1 MVSMKI
7 LTKDTWQIIRQNWKN
22 ILLFELLY
30 RGITTSVYMRLVSR
44 GIRLA
49 LRAAGYSYLTP
60 ANIGNF
66 LIRPVTLLI
75 FAAVAFVGILIL
87 SLETAGLITAFQ
99 GSAYYQKLT
108 PLHILWGGLQKLK
121 DEMIKCN
128 WRLPLFLTV
137 QYLLI
142 HLPFIMRTIVRYK
155 PANFIFQELKK
166 QPVAVAFLVV
176 LLIFGI
182 LAVIPRSLT
191 AYGCMIEQKH
201 FHSGVVRSWQMTH
214 KRKWKISSLAMFWEL
229 AVILLAVAVYA
240 ASVCAAA
247 LCVVRFSRQNLAMAV
262 LLSSADR
269 LETGIIYLASM
280 LATVAVYAA
289 LSVAYYQYG
298 NRRFHTERWDF
309 GYPARGSMNR
319 RTMAVIL
326 TAVVGVGLFY
336 IYDLVRNGSELS
348 EELLIETEIT
358 AHRGSSRTAP
368 ENTIP
373 AIEAAV
379 EEMADSVEIDVQMT
393 ADGVVVLG
401 HDASLKRVAGVNRSI
416 ASMTFEEL
424 EKLDVGSWFS
434 SEYAG
439 TRIPSLSEVLE
450 LCSQKTSLNIEI
462 KYVGKNSELP
472 EKTAEM
478 VREYGMENQCVITST
493 NLSYLKRVKE
503 ALPEIR
509 TGYIISAAYGNFY
522 SSEDVDFISIR
533 SGFVTSALMQNAHEQ
548 GKAVYAWTVN
558 TKSELERLT
567 LLGVDGIITDRPV
580 LAREIVY
587 REEAT
592 ESLFEYLKLV
602 LR

>member
-1 MVSMKI
+1 MKI

-229 AVILLAVAVYA
+229 AVILFAVAVYA

-309 GYPARGSMNR
+309 DYPARGSMNR

>member
-1 MVSMKI
+1 MKI

-30 RGITTSVYMRLVSR
+30 RGITTPVYMRLVSR

-66 LIRPVTLLI
+66 LIQPVTLLA
-75 FAAVAFVGILIL
+75 FAAAAFVGILIL
-87 SLETAGLITAFQ
+87 SLETAGLVTAFQ

-108 PLHILWGGLQKLK
+108 PLHILWGGLQKMK
-121 DEMIKCN
+121 DEMEKRN
-128 WRLPLFLTV
+128 WQLPLFLAA

-142 HLPFIMRTIVRYK
+142 HLPFILRTIVRYK

-166 QPVAVAFLVV
+166 QPVAVTFLII

-191 AYGCMIEQKH
+191 VYGCMIEQKH

-214 KRKWKISSLAMFWEL
+214 KRKWRIASLAMFWEL
-229 AVILLAVAVYA
+229 AVILLASAVYA
-240 ASVCAAA
+240 VSVCVAAV
-247 LCVVRFSRQNLAMAV
+247 CVVYFSRQSLAMAV
-262 LLSSADR
+262 LLSAADR

-280 LATVAVYAA
+280 LAFVMVFAA

-298 NRRFHTERWDF
+298 NRRFHADRWDF
-309 GYPARGSMNR
+309 GYPARGSINR
-319 RTMAVIL
+319 KTMAMVL
-326 TAVVGVGLFY
+326 AALLSVGLFY

-358 AHRGSSRTAP
+358 AHRGSSVTAP

-373 AIEAAV
+373 AIEKAM

-393 ADGVVVLG
+393 SDGVIVLG

-416 ASMTFEEL
+416 ASMTFAPL
-424 EKLDVGSWFS
+424 EQLDVGSWFS
-434 SEYAG
+434 KSYEG
-439 TRIPSLSEVLE
+439 TRIPALSEVLE
-450 LCSQKTSLNIEI
+450 LCSQKIGLNIEI

-478 VREYGMENQCVITST
+478 IKAYGMENQCVVTST
-493 NLSYLKRVKE
+493 NLPYLRRVK
-503 ALPEIR
+503 AVLPEVR

-522 SSEDVDFISIR
+522 SSEDIDFISIR

-558 TKSELERLT
+558 SKSELERLT

>member
-1 MVSMKI
+1 MKR

-30 RGITTSVYMRLVSR
+30 RGITTPVYMRLVSR

-66 LIRPVTLLI
+66 LIQPVTLLA
-75 FAAVAFVGILIL
+75 FAAAAFVGILIL
-87 SLETAGLITAFQ
+87 SLETAGLVTAFQ

-108 PLHILWGGLQKLK
+108 PLHILWGGLQKMK
-121 DEMIKCN
+121 DEMEKRN
-128 WRLPLFLTV
+128 WQLPLFLAAH
-137 QYLLI
+137 YLLI
-142 HLPFIMRTIVRYK
+142 HLPFILRTIVRYK

-166 QPVAVAFLVV
+166 QPVAVTFLII

-191 AYGCMIEQKH
+191 VYGCMIEQKH

-214 KRKWKISSLAMFWEL
+214 KRKWRIASLAMFWEL
-229 AVILLAVAVYA
+229 AVILLASAVYA
-240 ASVCAAA
+240 VSVCVAAV
-247 LCVVRFSRQNLAMAV
+247 CVVYFSRQSLAMAV
-262 LLSSADR
+262 LLSAADR

-280 LATVAVYAA
+280 LAFVMVFAA

-298 NRRFHTERWDF
+298 NRRFHADRWDF
-309 GYPARGSMNR
+309 GYPARGSINR
-319 RTMAVIL
+319 KTMAMVL
-326 TAVVGVGLFY
+326 AALLSVGLFY

-358 AHRGSSRTAP
+358 AHRGSSVTAP

-373 AIEAAV
+373 AIEKAM

-393 ADGVVVLG
+393 SDGVIVLG

-416 ASMTFEEL
+416 ASMTFAQL
-424 EKLDVGSWFS
+424 EQLDVGSWFS
-434 SEYAG
+434 KSYEG
-439 TRIPSLSEVLE
+439 TRIPALSEVLE
-450 LCSQKTSLNIEI
+450 LCSQKIGLNIEI

-478 VREYGMENQCVITST
+478 IKAYGMENQCVVTST
-493 NLSYLKRVKE
+493 NLPYLRRVK
-503 ALPEIR
+503 AVLPEVR

-522 SSEDVDFISIR
+522 SSEDIDFISIR

-558 TKSELERLT
+558 SKSELERLT

>member
-1 MVSMKI
+1 MKI

-182 LAVIPRSLT
+182 LAMIPRSLT

-450 LCSQKTSLNIEI
+450 LCSQKISLNIEI
-462 KYVGKNSELP
+462 KYIGKNSELP

>member
-1 MVSMKI
+1 MKI

-182 LAVIPRSLT
+182 LAMVPRSLT

-450 LCSQKTSLNIEI
+450 LCSQKISLNIEI

-478 VREYGMENQCVITST
+478 VREYGMENQCVITSA

>member
-1 MVSMKI
+1 MKI

-182 LAVIPRSLT
+182 LAMVPRSLT

-214 KRKWKISSLAMFWEL
+214 KRRWKISSLAMFWEL

-450 LCSQKTSLNIEI
+450 LCSQKISLNIEI

>member
-1 MVSMKI
+1 MKI

-434 SEYAG
+434 SKYAG

-522 SSEDVDFISIR
+522 SSEDVDSISIR

>member
-1 MVSMKI
+1 MKI

-30 RGITTSVYMRLVSR
+30 RGITTPVYMRLVSR

-66 LIRPVTLLI
+66 LIQPVTLLA
-75 FAAVAFVGILIL
+75 FAAAAFVGILIL
-87 SLETAGLITAFQ
+87 SLETAGLVTAFQ

-108 PLHILWGGLQKLK
+108 PLHILWGGLQKMK
-121 DEMIKCN
+121 DEMEKRN
-128 WRLPLFLTV
+128 WQLPLFLAA

-142 HLPFIMRTIVRYK
+142 HLPFILRTIVRYK

-166 QPVAVAFLVV
+166 QPVAVTFLII

-191 AYGCMIEQKH
+191 VYGCMIEQKH

-214 KRKWKISSLAMFWEL
+214 KRKWRITSLAMFWEL
-229 AVILLAVAVYA
+229 AVILLASAVYA
-240 ASVCAAA
+240 VSVCVAAV
-247 LCVVRFSRQNLAMAV
+247 CVVYFSRQSLAMAV
-262 LLSSADR
+262 LLSAADR

-280 LATVAVYAA
+280 LAFVMVFAA

-298 NRRFHTERWDF
+298 NRRFHADRWDF
-309 GYPARGSMNR
+309 GYPARGSINR
-319 RTMAVIL
+319 KTMAMVL
-326 TAVVGVGLFY
+326 AALLGVGLFY

-358 AHRGSSRTAP
+358 AHRGSSVTAP

-373 AIEAAV
+373 AIEKAM

-393 ADGVVVLG
+393 SDGVIVLG

-416 ASMTFEEL
+416 ASMTFAQL
-424 EKLDVGSWFS
+424 EQLDVGSWFS
-434 SEYAG
+434 KSYEG
-439 TRIPSLSEVLE
+439 TRIPALSEVLE
-450 LCSQKTSLNIEI
+450 LCSQKIGLNIEI

-478 VREYGMENQCVITST
+478 IKAYGMENQCVVTST
-493 NLSYLKRVKE
+493 NLPYLRRVK
-503 ALPEIR
+503 AVLPEVR

-522 SSEDVDFISIR
+522 SSEDIDFISIR

-558 TKSELERLT
+558 SKSELERLT

-602 LR
+602 RR

>member
-1 MVSMKI
+1 MKI

-30 RGITTSVYMRLVSR
+30 RGITTPVYMRLVSR

-66 LIRPVTLLI
+66 LIQPVTLLA
-75 FAAVAFVGILIL
+75 FAAAAFVGILIL
-87 SLETAGLITAFQ
+87 SLETAGLVTAFQ

-108 PLHILWGGLQKLK
+108 PLHILWGGLQKMK
-121 DEMIKCN
+121 DEMEKRN
-128 WRLPLFLTV
+128 WQLPLFLAA

-142 HLPFIMRTIVRYK
+142 HLPFILRTIVRYK

-166 QPVAVAFLVV
+166 QPVAVTFLII

-191 AYGCMIEQKH
+191 VYGCMIEQKH

-214 KRKWKISSLAMFWEL
+214 KRKWRIASLAMFWEL
-229 AVILLAVAVYA
+229 AVILLASAVYA
-240 ASVCAAA
+240 VSVCVAAV
-247 LCVVRFSRQNLAMAV
+247 CVVYFSRQSLAMAV
-262 LLSSADR
+262 LLSAADR

-280 LATVAVYAA
+280 LTFVMVFAA

-298 NRRFHTERWDF
+298 NRRFHAERWDF
-309 GYPARGSMNR
+309 GYPARGSINR
-319 RTMAVIL
+319 KTMAVVL
-326 TAVVGVGLFY
+326 AALLGVGLFY

-358 AHRGSSRTAP
+358 AHRGSSVTAP

-373 AIEAAV
+373 AIEKAM

-393 ADGVVVLG
+393 SDGVIVLG

-416 ASMTFEEL
+416 ASMTFAQL
-424 EKLDVGSWFS
+424 EQLDVGSWFS
-434 SEYAG
+434 KSYEG
-439 TRIPSLSEVLE
+439 TRIPALSEVLE
-450 LCSQKTSLNIEI
+450 LCSQKIGLNIEI

-478 VREYGMENQCVITST
+478 IKAYGMENQCVVTST
-493 NLSYLKRVKE
+493 NLPYLRRVK
-503 ALPEIR
+503 AVLPEVR

-522 SSEDVDFISIR
+522 SSEDIDFISIR

-558 TKSELERLT
+558 SKSELERLT

>member
-1 MVSMKI
+1 MKI

-30 RGITTSVYMRLVSR
+30 RGITTPVYMRLVSR

-66 LIRPVTLLI
+66 LIQPVTLLA
-75 FAAVAFVGILIL
+75 FAAAAFVGILIL
-87 SLETAGLITAFQ
+87 SLETAGLVTAFQ

-108 PLHILWGGLQKLK
+108 PLHILWGGLQKMK
-121 DEMIKCN
+121 DEMEKRN
-128 WRLPLFLTV
+128 WQLPLFLAA

-142 HLPFIMRTIVRYK
+142 HLPFILRTIVRYK

-166 QPVAVAFLVV
+166 QPVAVTFLII

-191 AYGCMIEQKH
+191 VYGCMIEQKH

-214 KRKWKISSLAMFWEL
+214 KRKWRIASLAMFWEL
-229 AVILLAVAVYA
+229 AVILLASAVYA
-240 ASVCAAA
+240 VSVCVAAV
-247 LCVVRFSRQNLAMAV
+247 CVVYFSRESLAMAV
-262 LLSSADR
+262 LLSAADR

-280 LATVAVYAA
+280 LAFVMVFAA

-298 NRRFHTERWDF
+298 NRRFHADRWDF
-309 GYPARGSMNR
+309 GYPARGSINR
-319 RTMAVIL
+319 KTMAMVL
-326 TAVVGVGLFY
+326 AALLSVGLFY

-358 AHRGSSRTAP
+358 AHRGSSVTAP

-373 AIEAAV
+373 AIEKAM

-393 ADGVVVLG
+393 SDGVIVLG

-416 ASMTFEEL
+416 ASMTFAQL
-424 EKLDVGSWFS
+424 EQLDVGSWFS
-434 SEYAG
+434 KSYEG
-439 TRIPSLSEVLE
+439 TRIPALSEVLE
-450 LCSQKTSLNIEI
+450 LCSQKIGLNIEI

-478 VREYGMENQCVITST
+478 IKAYGMENQCVVTST
-493 NLSYLKRVKE
+493 NLPYLRRVK
-503 ALPEIR
+503 AVLPEVR

-558 TKSELERLT
+558 SKSELERLT

>member
-1 MVSMKI
+1 MKI

-60 ANIGNF
+60 VNIGNF

-75 FAAVAFVGILIL
+75 FAAMAFVGILIL

>member
-1 MVSMKI
+1 MKI

-30 RGITTSVYMRLVSR
+30 RGITTPVYMRLISR

-66 LIRPVTLLI
+66 LIQPVTLLT
-75 FAAVAFVGILIL
+75 FAVLAFVGILIL
-87 SLETAGLITAFQ
+87 SLETAGLITVFQ

-108 PLHILWGGLQKLK
+108 PLHILWGGLQKMK
-121 DEMIKCN
+121 DETAKHN
-128 WRLPLFLTV
+128 WQLPLFLTA

-142 HLPFIMRTIVRYK
+142 QLPFILRTIVRYK

-166 QPVAVAFLVV
+166 QPVAVTFLLI

-214 KRKWKISSLAMFWEL
+214 KRKWKITSLAMFWEL
-229 AVILLAVAVYA
+229 AVVLLAVAVYA
-240 ASVCAAA
+240 ASVCIAAV
-247 LCVVRFSRQNLAMAV
+247 CVVRFSRQNLAMAV
-262 LLSSADR
+262 LLSAADR

-280 LATVAVYAA
+280 LASVAVFGA

-309 GYPARGSMNR
+309 GYPAKGSVNR
-319 RTMAVIL
+319 KTMAVVL
-326 TAVVGVGLFY
+326 AASVCVGLFY

-358 AHRGSSRTAP
+358 AHRGSSTTAP

-373 AIEAAV
+373 AIEAAM

-393 ADGVVVLG
+393 SDGVIVLG

-424 EKLDVGSWFS
+424 EQLDVGSWFS
-434 SEYAG
+434 ESYGG
-439 TRIPSLSEVLE
+439 TRVPALSEVLE
-450 LCSQKTSLNIEI
+450 LCSQKIGLNIEI

-478 VREYGMENQCVITST
+478 IKAYGMENQCVVTST
-493 NLSYLKRVKE
+493 NLPYLRRVKE
-503 ALPEIR
+503 VLPEVR

-522 SSEDVDFISIR
+522 SSDDVDFISIR

>member
-1 MVSMKI
+1 MKI

-22 ILLFELLY
+22 ILLFEFLY
-30 RGITTSVYMRLVSR
+30 RGITTPVYMRLVSR

-66 LIRPVTLLI
+66 LIQPVTLLA
-75 FAAVAFVGILIL
+75 FAAAAFVGILIL
-87 SLETAGLITAFQ
+87 SLETAGLVTAFQ

-108 PLHILWGGLQKLK
+108 PLHILWGGLQKMK
-121 DEMIKCN
+121 DEMEKRN
-128 WRLPLFLTV
+128 WQLPLFLAA

-142 HLPFIMRTIVRYK
+142 HLPFILRTIVRYK

-166 QPVAVAFLVV
+166 QPVAVTFLII

-191 AYGCMIEQKH
+191 VYGCMIEQKH

-214 KRKWKISSLAMFWEL
+214 KRKWRIASLAMFWEL
-229 AVILLAVAVYA
+229 AVILLASAVYA
-240 ASVCAAA
+240 VSVCVAAV
-247 LCVVRFSRQNLAMAV
+247 CVVYFSRQSLAMAV
-262 LLSSADR
+262 LLSAADR

-280 LATVAVYAA
+280 LTFVMVFAA

-298 NRRFHTERWDF
+298 NRRFHAERWDF
-309 GYPARGSMNR
+309 GYPARGSINR
-319 RTMAVIL
+319 KTMAVVL
-326 TAVVGVGLFY
+326 AALLGVGLFY

-358 AHRGSSRTAP
+358 AHRGSSVTAP

-373 AIEAAV
+373 AIEKAM

-393 ADGVVVLG
+393 SDGVIVLG

-416 ASMTFEEL
+416 ASMTFAQL
-424 EKLDVGSWFS
+424 EQLDVGSWFS
-434 SEYAG
+434 KSYEG
-439 TRIPSLSEVLE
+439 TRIPALSEVLE
-450 LCSQKTSLNIEI
+450 LCSQKIGLNIEI

-478 VREYGMENQCVITST
+478 IKAYGMENQCVVTST
-493 NLSYLKRVKE
+493 NLPYLRRVK
-503 ALPEIR
+503 AVLPEVR

-522 SSEDVDFISIR
+522 SSEDIDFISIR

-548 GKAVYAWTVN
+548 GKAVDAWTVN
-558 TKSELERLT
+558 SKSELERLT

>member
-1 MVSMKI
+1 MKI

-22 ILLFELLY
+22 ILLFERLY
-30 RGITTSVYMRLVSR
+30 RGITTPVYMRLVSR

-66 LIRPVTLLI
+66 LIQPVTLLA
-75 FAAVAFVGILIL
+75 FAAAAFVGILIL
-87 SLETAGLITAFQ
+87 SLETAGLVTAFQ

-108 PLHILWGGLQKLK
+108 PLHILWGGLQKMK
-121 DEMIKCN
+121 DEMEKRN
-128 WRLPLFLTV
+128 WQLPLFLAA

-142 HLPFIMRTIVRYK
+142 HLPFILRTIVRYK

-166 QPVAVAFLVV
+166 QPVAVTFLII

-191 AYGCMIEQKH
+191 VYGCMIEQKH

-214 KRKWKISSLAMFWEL
+214 KRKWRIASLAMFWEL
-229 AVILLAVAVYA
+229 AVILLASAVYA
-240 ASVCAAA
+240 VSVCVAAV
-247 LCVVRFSRQNLAMAV
+247 CVVYFSRQSLAMAV
-262 LLSSADR
+262 LLSAADR

-280 LATVAVYAA
+280 LAFVLVFAA

-298 NRRFHTERWDF
+298 NRRFHAERWDF
-309 GYPARGSMNR
+309 GYPARGSINR
-319 RTMAVIL
+319 KTL
-326 TAVVGVGLFY
+326 AVVLAALLGVGLFY

-358 AHRGSSRTAP
+358 AHRGSSVTAP

-373 AIEAAV
+373 AIEKAM

-393 ADGVVVLG
+393 SDGVIVLG

-416 ASMTFEEL
+416 ASMTFAQL
-424 EKLDVGSWFS
+424 EQLDVGSWFS
-434 SEYAG
+434 KSYEG
-439 TRIPSLSEVLE
+439 TRIPALSEVLE
-450 LCSQKTSLNIEI
+450 LCSQKIGLNIEI
-462 KYVGKNSELP
+462 KYVGKNSDLP

-478 VREYGMENQCVITST
+478 IKAYGMENQCVVTST
-493 NLSYLKRVKE
+493 NLPYLRRVKE
-503 ALPEIR
+503 VLPEVR

-558 TKSELERLT
+558 SKSELERLT

>member
-1 MVSMKI
+1 MKR

-30 RGITTSVYMRLVSR
+30 RGITTPVYMRLVSR

-49 LRAAGYSYLTP
+49 LKAAGYSYLTP

-75 FAAVAFVGILIL
+75 FAVVAFAGILLL

-142 HLPFIMRTIVRYK
+142 HLPFIMRAIVRYK

-280 LATVAVYAA
+280 LATVVVYAA

>member
-1 MVSMKI
+1 
-7 LTKDTWQIIRQNWKN
+7 
-22 ILLFELLY
+22 
-30 RGITTSVYMRLVSR
+30 
-44 GIRLA
+44 
-49 LRAAGYSYLTP
+49 
-60 ANIGNF
+60 
-66 LIRPVTLLI
+66 
-75 FAAVAFVGILIL
+75 
-87 SLETAGLITAFQ
+87 
-99 GSAYYQKLT
+99 
-108 PLHILWGGLQKLK
+108 
-121 DEMIKCN
+121 
-128 WRLPLFLTV
+128 
-137 QYLLI
+137 
-142 HLPFIMRTIVRYK
+142 
-155 PANFIFQELKK
+155 
-166 QPVAVAFLVV
+166 
-176 LLIFGI
+176 
-182 LAVIPRSLT
+182 
-191 AYGCMIEQKH
+191 
-201 FHSGVVRSWQMTH
+201 
-214 KRKWKISSLAMFWEL
+214 
-229 AVILLAVAVYA
+229 
-240 ASVCAAA
+240 
-247 LCVVRFSRQNLAMAV
+247 
-262 LLSSADR
+262 
-269 LETGIIYLASM
+269 
-280 LATVAVYAA
+280 
-289 LSVAYYQYG
+289 
-298 NRRFHTERWDF
+298 
-309 GYPARGSMNR
+309 
-319 RTMAVIL
+319 MAVIL